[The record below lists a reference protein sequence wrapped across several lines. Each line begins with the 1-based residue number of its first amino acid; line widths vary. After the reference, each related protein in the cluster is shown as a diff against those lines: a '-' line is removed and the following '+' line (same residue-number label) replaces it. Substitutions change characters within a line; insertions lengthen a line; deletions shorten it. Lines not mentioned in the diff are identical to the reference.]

1 MHTSIERRT
10 PSSTRMPVT
19 MSVELVHDGW
29 EETYEADAVNL
40 SDTGIGVRGP
50 MLPDV
55 GQRMRCR
62 FNFAEIGGPELLGD
76 RAFPEG
82 HDGTCETEGEV
93 VWASDAGDAG
103 EFGIRFDALEP
114 HIGQALARWVST
126 LESAP
131 STASE
136 SSPVRRRDGRQH
148 VRVQLDGVASPI
160 EAEVSLTEGR
170 RVRVEQALP
179 FLLLGTRATVDSGAG
194 GVRRILR
201 SVELKI
207 EGSVPKLVLELET
220 TSGDSIAEGI
230 DGSSEGPSTMADEPL
245 DELLAQASARSLER
259 AHAHDEALEAFEARS
274 SSEAAHGEA
283 QEKAE
288 LVARARAKASAKKR
302 REDDSPRAVK
312 LEAQL
317 EDRDALAE
325 LGVDSPSLEESDEE
339 GLPFVVRMRETGE
352 RIQKSV
358 KPSLTRLSLA
368 LKNGWAAAVAASGP
382 RLTAFVSWMQK
393 VLEATKTQIATRL
406 PQLAARFKKD
416 PIKRRTTSPLAE
428 QLDMRPTRS
437 TGNGKRAEAA
447 PEIAPSNRPK
457 VPLRMILA
465 GGLVAVALMFVV
477 RALSAPAEAETVVH
491 APTLELSEDLATDTL
506 AEAPVAIET
515 APIEAPVAPSAV
527 ALVPELAPPTL
538 PGTLAA
544 PSTEAGR
551 LAAPTFPRVE
561 EGAITETAVE
571 AEDPLPAPT
580 GRTSFGA
587 AEVPHGRPTTLTMTL
602 PITSIEGEAND
613 SGFTVN
619 LPGVNS
625 LSRAAP
631 IAAANPSVERAAI
644 INSGD
649 HAVLTVR
656 FVPGRTPA
664 YRVEARGSDLIVT
677 IGR

>member
-76 RAFPEG
+76 HAFPEG

-230 DGSSEGPSTMADEPL
+230 SDGAGSEGPSTMADEPL
-245 DELLAQASARSLER
+245 DELLAQASVRSLER
-259 AHAHDEALEAFEARS
+259 AQAHDDALEAFDAK
-274 SSEAAHGEA
+274 AGEQAKRA
-283 QEKAE
+283 Q
-288 LVARARAKASAKKR
+288 AKASAKKR

-312 LEAQL
+312 LEARL

-339 GLPFVVRMRETGE
+339 GLPFVERMRETSE
-352 RIQKSV
+352 RIQKSM
-358 KPSLTRLSLA
+358 KPSMTRLSLA
-368 LKNGWAAAVAASGP
+368 LKNGWAATVAASGP
-382 RLTAFVSWMQK
+382 RLTALFAWMRR
-393 VLEATKTQIATRL
+393 VLEATKSEIATRL

-416 PIKRRTTSPLAE
+416 PIKRRTTSPVAE

-437 TGNGKRAEAA
+437 TGGKRAEAA
-447 PEIAPSNRPK
+447 PEIAPSSRPK
-457 VPLRMILA
+457 VPLRMVLA

-477 RALSAPAEAETVVH
+477 RALSGPAEAETVVH
-491 APTLELSEDLATDTL
+491 APTLELSEDIAPDTTV
-506 AEAPVAIET
+506 AEAAPVEAVEA
-515 APIEAPVAPSAV
+515 APTEAPGPSVV
-527 ALVPELAPPTL
+527 ALVPEVAPPAL

-561 EGAITETAVE
+561 EGAISETAVE
-571 AEDPLPAPT
+571 AEEPLPAPT